1 MKMISSDYFHILR
14 LLETPGVGVAKV
26 RQIIDIAVE
35 SKIQLTD
42 IVDDLKII
50 RKYLKESQLNT
61 FISDEK
67 RIKELW
73 KRLIDNGID
82 FLLINEI
89 DYPDILKTRL
99 GKKAPPLLTVF
110 GNKSLLKKP
119 SVGFCGS
126 RKASSK
132 GIETARDCAQQLSI
146 AGLNIVSGY
155 AAGIDMTTHCAALEN
170 GGTTTIVLAEGILN
184 FKIKRDITD
193 LIDFDKVLVISEILP
208 GVTWSVRNA
217 MQRNKTIISL
227 SRAMILIESGING
240 GSMAAGKACLNLGI
254 PLFAPIYEGMP
265 SSAIGNQI
273 LLDQGAHPLL
283 KSRKL
288 NRANLSNIF
297 AIFEGKNVL
306 VGNTFIKRKVEKL
319 WEA

>member
-1 MKMISSDYFHILR
+1 MTIYNHFHILR
-14 LLETPGVGVAKV
+14 LLETPGIGVAKV
-26 RQIIDIAVE
+26 RKIIDEADE
-35 SKIQLTD
+35 FKIDLSD
-42 IVDDLKII
+42 IVNDS
-50 RKYLKESQLNT
+50 KYLSKYLNETQLIDFMSNARN
-61 FISDEK
+61 IQ
-67 RIKELW
+67 ELW
-73 KRLIDNGID
+73 DRLMDKNIE
-82 FLLINEI
+82 FLLINED
-89 DYPDILKTRL
+89 DYPDLLKVRL
-99 GKKAPPLLTVF
+99 GKKAPPLLTIF

-184 FKIKRDITD
+184 FKIKRDIND
-193 LIDFDKVLVISEILP
+193 LFDIDKVIVISEILP

-240 GSMAAGKACLNLGI
+240 GSMAAGKACLNLEI

-265 SSAIGNQI
+265 SSAIGNQK
-273 LLDQGAHPLL
+273 LLNEGAHPLL

-288 NRANLSNIF
+288 NRANLINVL
-297 AIFEGKNVL
+297 AIFEGNNKPNEKAS
-306 VGNTFIKRKVEKL
+306 NKRMNCKL